1 MNEESQRRKIL
12 RLLKGKGP
20 KDVDAF
26 CIYQWVERCHY
37 QGWWDLGEKLGSH
50 IPPNSLDSHYQQRVS
65 YLLKEC
71 RTHFNPIEKKDPGTG
86 ITPEIDA
93 EVIKSYRLFK
103 SQKKAFIEAL
113 KDYDANIKV
122 EFNWKDLNKN
132 HIKKKLYWFFIFYPP
147 GWEKSTFT
155 TSGKRLA
162 FGVHFAFIYYF
173 HRRQLEEYARLSVGV
188 ESPLKNGY
196 KNQFKEEIIK
206 GLRLFKED
214 LSEFE
219 LWPTAGIHR
228 GSKLL
233 DIKMPFNSNTW
244 KQAMDYYKKLNSF
257 IPLVSE
263 KIKEFRENGYF
274 K

>member
-12 RLLKGKGP
+12 RFLKGKAS

-26 CIYQWVERCHY
+26 CLYQWVERCHY

-50 IPPNSLDSHYQQRVS
+50 IPPNSLSDHYYQRINF
-65 YLLKEC
+65 LLREC
-71 RTHFNPIEKKDPGTG
+71 RTHFKPISKRGSSAGLTSD
-86 ITPEIDA
+86 INA
-93 EVIKSYRLFK
+93 EAVKSYTLFK
-103 SQKKAFIEAL
+103 NQKKAFIEAL
-113 KDYDANIKV
+113 RDYDGNIKF
-122 EFNWKDLNKN
+122 EFDWKDLNED

-173 HRRQLEEYARLSVGV
+173 RRRKLEEYTRLSVGV

-206 GLRLFKED
+206 ELRSFKED

-219 LWPTAGIHR
+219 LWPTAGIRR

-233 DIKMPFNSNTW
+233 DIKMPLNSNTW
-244 KQAMDYYKKLNSF
+244 KQAIDYYKKLGPFVS
-257 IPLVSE
+257 LVSE
-263 KIKEFRENGYF
+263 KIKEFRQNGHF